1 MMPTIVAK
9 GGEHSM
15 LVDTAKARR
24 DNYRE
29 NMRCVFGVAGDLY
42 YDNWGEFFHLAIF
55 EEGDDL
61 ADFDAAFERTHQRYF
76 EAIGGTQ
83 ARRILE
89 LASGGG
95 GFAEWMAQRTQGDV
109 VGVDFSDAQLKH
121 ARGRLAQRPRKNLRF
136 VKHDIMHLADL
147 KEDPFDAVVYMDAA
161 CYLPDKAAA
170 LCGIA
175 TRLRPGGQFL
185 LIDWCRPEQVTALQ
199 EELILEPFYRYWAI
213 PEMETVGAYQ
223 RAFAAAGFRML
234 QVDDLSARVAPNW
247 ERGYQIAN
255 HVLTEP
261 MTAGKYVTIAQLA
274 LTYGPRSIQV
284 AKDQFYAI
292 VFAKLAADAGLLR
305 YVLFLAERLDR
316 PGN

>member
-1 MMPTIVAK
+1 
-9 GGEHSM
+9 M

-42 YDNWGEFFHLAIF
+42 YANWGEFFHLAIF

-61 ADFDAAFERTHQRYF
+61 TAFDAAFERTHQRYF

-95 GFAEWMAQRTQGDV
+95 AFAEWMAEHTQGQV
-109 VGVDFSDAQLKH
+109 VGVDLSDAQLKH
-121 ARGRLAQRPRKNLRF
+121 ARGRLAQTPRTNLRF

-147 KEDPFDAVVYMDAA
+147 KEDRFDAVVYMDAA

-170 LCGIA
+170 LRGIA
-175 TRLRPGGQFL
+175 ARLHTGGRLL
-185 LIDWCRPEQVTALQ
+185 LIDWCRPEHATALQ

-223 RAFAAAGFRML
+223 RGFAAAGFRLL
-234 QVDDLSARVAPNW
+234 QVEDLSTRVAPNW

-255 HVLTEP
+255 RVLAEP
-261 MTAGKYVTIAQLA
+261 VTAGQYLTIAQLA
-274 LTYGPRSIQV
+274 LAYGPSSVQV

-292 VFAKLAADAGLLR
+292 LFAKLAADAGLLR
-305 YVLFLAERLDR
+305 YVLFLAERLDT
-316 PGN
+316 G